1 MANIRDIADSFD
13 KIIKDKGIEKYKYTL
28 TESEKR
34 ELNVENGEF
43 KLFRTVFS
51 NSGSI
56 KVFKDNKIGSA
67 SGNDLSEEAL
77 ESFAADALAAAE
89 SSPEDPAHDIA
100 PYVEPHIFKQG
111 ILEPDIDKF
120 LERLK
125 EFLATVAK
133 EYPLVK
139 IIQSTGSYDRW
150 NWLSRNSN
158 GTEFEGFGG
167 QYGFSIEI
175 CASDGTNTTGFDYT
189 GIGTNDLDKP
199 FIELGTIRRHIVD
212 IQNSLVT
219 ENVEGKFE
227 GTVIFTP
234 ELTGEFIGGVLGNYC
249 GEGVVIDGTS
259 QWLDKVGEKVA
270 DEKLTVRFDPYDERI
285 NMGERATANGF
296 LSEPYTVIEK
306 GVLKTHQL
314 SLYGAN
320 KTGRPLVKNTGWD
333 IIIEPGDTSYDDM
346 LASVKKGIILGR
358 FSGGSPG
365 ANGEFSGVAK
375 NSFLVEDG
383 KVKCALSECMISGN
397 LGEVVKNIRSISKEL
412 ICDGGSVLPYMAVDG
427 IVISGK

>member
-1 MANIRDIADSFD
+1 MSKTREAADLFD
-13 KIIKDKGIEKYKYTL
+13 KIIKEKGIEKYKYTL
-28 TESEKR
+28 TESEKS
-34 ELNVENGEF
+34 ELNLENGDF

-77 ESFAADALAAAE
+77 EGFAADALEAAIN
-89 SSPEDPAHDIA
+89 SPEDPAHDIA
-100 PYVEPHIFKQG
+100 PKVEPHVFKQG
-111 ILEPDIDKF
+111 VLEPDMDKF
-120 LERLK
+120 LDRIK
-125 EFLATVAK
+125 EFLSTVEK

-139 IIQSTGSYDRW
+139 IIQATGSYDRW
-150 NWLSRNSN
+150 NWFSRNSN
-158 GTEFEGFGG
+158 GTEFEGYGG

-189 GIGTNDLDKP
+189 GVGMINLDTP
-199 FIELGTIRRHIVD
+199 IIDLGTMRRHIID
-212 IQNSLVT
+212 IQNSLIPQAL
-219 ENVEGKFE
+219 EGKFD
-227 GTVIFTP
+227 GTVILTP
-234 ELTGEFIGGVLGNYC
+234 ELTAEFIGMVLGNYC
-249 GEGVVIDGTS
+249 GEGVVIEGTS

-285 NMGERATANGF
+285 DMGERATANGF
-296 LSEPYTVIEK
+296 LSEAYTVIEK

-333 IIIEPGDTSYDDM
+333 IIIEPGDTAYEDM
-346 LASVKKGIILGR
+346 LKSVKKGIILGR

-375 NSFLVEDG
+375 NSFMVEDG
-383 KVKCALSECMISGN
+383 KVTGAVSEVMISGN

-412 ICDGGSVLPYMAVDG
+412 VCDGGSVLPYMAIEG

>member
-1 MANIRDIADSFD
+1 MSKIRETADTFD

-34 ELNVENGEF
+34 ELNLENGDF

-67 SGNDLSEEAL
+67 SGNDLLEEAL
-77 ESFAADALAAAE
+77 EGFAADALTAAE
-89 SSPEDPAHDIA
+89 SSPEDPAHDIG
-100 PYVEPHIFKQG
+100 PKVDPHVFKQG
-111 ILEPDIDKF
+111 VLEPDIDKF
-120 LERLK
+120 LDRIK
-125 EFLATVAK
+125 EFLATVEK

-189 GIGTNDLDKP
+189 GIGVSDLDTP
-199 FIELGTIRRHIVD
+199 FIELGTVRRHIVD
-212 IQNSLVT
+212 IQNSLKPQTVD
-219 ENVEGKFE
+219 GKFE
-227 GTVIFTP
+227 GTVILTP
-234 ELTGEFIGGVLGNYC
+234 EIAAEFIGMVLGNYC
-249 GEGVVIDGTS
+249 GEGVVIEGTA

-285 NMGERATANGF
+285 SMGERATANGF

-306 GVLKTHQL
+306 GVLKTLQL

-333 IIIEPGDTSYDDM
+333 LIIEPGDTSYDDM
-346 LASVKKGIILGR
+346 LKSVKKGIILGR

-383 KVKCALSECMISGN
+383 QVKCALSEAMISGN

-412 ICDGGSVLPYMAVDG
+412 ICDGGSVVPYIAVDG
-427 IVISGK
+427 ITLSGK

>member
-1 MANIRDIADSFD
+1 MSNIREIADTFD
-13 KIIKDKGIEKYKYTL
+13 NIIKEKGVVKYKYTL

-34 ELNVENGEF
+34 EINLENGDF

-56 KVFKDNKIGSA
+56 KVFKDDKTGSA
-67 SGNDLSEEAL
+67 SGNDLSKEAL
-77 ESFAADALAAAE
+77 EGFVTDALAAAE
-89 SSPEDPAHDIA
+89 SSPEDPAHDIG
-100 PYVEPHIFKQG
+100 PKVEPHVFKQG
-111 ILEPDIDKF
+111 ILEPDVDKF
-120 LERLK
+120 LERIK
-125 EFLATVAK
+125 EFLATVEK

-139 IIQSTGSYDRW
+139 IIQATGSYDRW
-150 NWLSRNSN
+150 NWFSRNSN

-175 CASDGTNTTGFDYT
+175 CASDGNNTTGFDYT
-189 GIGTNDLDKP
+189 GVGMINLDTP
-199 FIELGTIRRHIVD
+199 IIELGTMRRHIED
-212 IQNSLVT
+212 IQNSLT
-219 ENVEGKFE
+219 PETIEGKFE
-227 GTVIFTP
+227 GTVILTP
-234 ELTGEFIGGVLGNYC
+234 ELSSEFIGMVLGNYC
-249 GEGVVIDGTS
+249 GEGVIIDGTS

-285 NMGERATANGF
+285 DMGERATANGF
-296 LSEPYTVIEK
+296 LSEAYTVIEK

-314 SLYGAN
+314 SLYGSK

-333 IIIEPGDTSYDDM
+333 IIIEPGDTPYEDM
-346 LASVKKGIILGR
+346 LKSVKKGIILGR
-358 FSGGSPG
+358 FSGGQPG

-383 KVKCALSECMISGN
+383 KVKCAISEAMISGN
-397 LGEVVKNIRSISKEL
+397 LGEVVKNITSISKEL
-412 ICDGGSVLPYMAVDG
+412 VCDGGSVLPYMAVEG

>member
-1 MANIRDIADSFD
+1 M
-13 KIIKDKGIEKYKYTL
+13 
-28 TESEKR
+28 
-34 ELNVENGEF
+34 
-43 KLFRTVFS
+43 
-51 NSGSI
+51 
-56 KVFKDNKIGSA
+56 
-67 SGNDLSEEAL
+67 
-77 ESFAADALAAAE
+77 
-89 SSPEDPAHDIA
+89 
-100 PYVEPHIFKQG
+100 
-111 ILEPDIDKF
+111 
-120 LERLK
+120 
-125 EFLATVAK
+125 
-133 EYPLVK
+133 
-139 IIQSTGSYDRW
+139 
-150 NWLSRNSN
+150 
-158 GTEFEGFGG
+158 
-167 QYGFSIEI
+167 
-175 CASDGTNTTGFDYT
+175 
-189 GIGTNDLDKP
+189 
-199 FIELGTIRRHIVD
+199 D

-383 KVKCALSECMISGN
+383 KIKCALSECMISGN